1 MYINKAIRNIMKAKK
16 ISLGTMAEIL
26 WKDELTQPGVKNQ
39 GGNKRTGNAVSS
51 RLNNQN
57 MSFNTAVEM
66 LTELGYEIVI
76 QEKKPGNRRADQIVI
91 DQNDF
96 VNLDILLSDENP
108 PVNELPTKQKTSE
121 NRIKLR

>member
-1 MYINKAIRNIMKAKK
+1 MYINKAIREIMKAKK

-26 WKDELTQPGVKNQ
+26 WKDELTQPGEKNK

-66 LTELGYEIVI
+66 LTALGYEIVI
-76 QEKKPGNRRADQIVI
+76 QEKKSGNRRADQIVI
-91 DQNDF
+91 DQ
-96 VNLDILLSDENP
+96 
-108 PVNELPTKQKTSE
+108 SE
-121 NRIKLR
+121 SVTNVE